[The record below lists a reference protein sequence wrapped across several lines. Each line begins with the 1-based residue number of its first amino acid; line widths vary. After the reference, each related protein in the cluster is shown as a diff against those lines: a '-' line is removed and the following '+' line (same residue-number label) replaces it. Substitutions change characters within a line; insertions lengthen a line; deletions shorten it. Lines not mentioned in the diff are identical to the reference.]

1 MSHPRRGRD
10 REGDRSRCRRGDP
23 SIALAAATGC
33 AGEVDDDDE
42 ALGEGADAVSQRIDV
57 NRLLEDD
64 ALRGGRQVTVEKV
77 QAFLQREGSYLARHK
92 DRRGRSAA
100 RVIVESSRAHGVNPV
115 YMLARIQTESQLVES
130 GSSRNLEAAT
140 GCACPDGSAC
150 GRAEAGFVNQVECAA
165 ELVED
170 YYGEL
175 AREGETRS
183 GWAVGRG
190 KSTLDPCAIKPANRA
205 TAVLYTY
212 TPWVG
217 AGGRQCR
224 RSGVGGSTLVA
235 RLYAKYAASFR

>member
-1 MSHPRRGRD
+1 MIAM
-10 REGDRSRCRRGDP
+10 
-23 SIALAAATGC
+23 IALVAASGC
-33 AGEVDDDDE
+33 AGETGDDE
-42 ALGEGADAVSQRIDV
+42 EDTGEGSDAVSQRQDV
-57 NRLLEDD
+57 NRLVDED

-77 QAFLQREGSYLARHK
+77 QAFLQREGSFLARHR

-130 GSSRNLEAAT
+130 GSSANLSAAT
-140 GCACPDGSAC
+140 GCACPDGGAC
-150 GRAEAGFVNQVECAA
+150 SRAEAGFVNQVECAA

-170 YYGEL
+170 YYAEL

-183 GWAVGRG
+183 GWAVGRA
-190 KSTLDPCAIKPANRA
+190 KSTLDPCSIKPANKA

-224 RSGVGGSTLVA
+224 KSGVGGSTLVA
-235 RLYAKYAASFR
+235 QLYAKYAVSLR